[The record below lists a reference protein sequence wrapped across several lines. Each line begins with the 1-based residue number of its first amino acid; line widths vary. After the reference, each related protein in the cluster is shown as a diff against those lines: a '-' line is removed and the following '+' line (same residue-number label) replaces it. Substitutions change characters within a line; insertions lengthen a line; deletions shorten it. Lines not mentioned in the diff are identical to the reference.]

1 MTRPEVRWLTDTF
14 QQAQPFRG
22 QAALATYQAGLG
34 HLVLP
39 RSVSP
44 FQSSFRAS
52 VMVSLCW
59 LLPDSERNLDCA
71 CILIIFLSLSPVDVS
86 KYVVALR
93 YWS

>member
-22 QAALATYQAGLG
+22 QATLATYQGGLS
-34 HLVLP
+34 HLVLL
-39 RSVSP
+39 RSVIP
-44 FQSSFRAS
+44 FQASFRAS
-52 VMVSLCW
+52 VIVSLCR
-59 LLPDSERNLDCA
+59 LLPDRERNLDCA